1 MFFVPAEPENLTM
14 SLFARSVSH
23 FSRWSNPVAAVLLLG
38 ASSTV
43 SPGAHADPADF
54 QTMPGLWKITLHTVK
69 GGQAGSDAVKWRCLY
84 DGGDPW
90 QTFVDVME
98 PDASCQRSGEHRT
111 STTLG
116 WNVSCGKQTGH
127 GHIALDSPQHFAGNV
142 ALDGHDVLQV
152 EGKRYAACTGPS
164 D

>member
-1 MFFVPAEPENLTM
+1 MFFVSAEPETLTM

-23 FSRWSNPVAAVLLLG
+23 FSRWSNPVAAMLLLG
-38 ASSTV
+38 ASSTIGT
-43 SPGAHADPADF
+43 SAHADPADF

-69 GGQAGSDAVKWRCLY
+69 GGQAGQDAVKWRCLY

-111 STTLG
+111 STTLA
-116 WNVSCGKQTGH
+116 WNVSCGKQTGQ
-127 GHIALDSPQHFAGNV
+127 GHIALDSPQHYTGSV
-142 ALDGHDVLQV
+142 ALDGHDVLQI